1 VSPIDGR
8 GGFSNVSAVINE
20 DFFASVRL
28 VSDRAPALP
37 SLLAPRCGPTG
48 HCCAFSIHASHPA
61 REKCERKT
69 MAGEMRSNGETDALP
84 AAPDGPQLFVNL
96 QYIKDFSFENP
107 RAPQSLI
114 QQPAQPEVA
123 INVDVKAQNLNPEA
137 YEVVL
142 TINVTAQLQEE
153 PVFLVELAYAA
164 VVTIRNAPEP
174 LLANLIL
181 VETPR
186 IIFPFARAVIAN
198 ATRDGGFPPLMINP
212 IDFAELLRRQ
222 QPPERS
228 EPGDEDIAG

>member
-1 VSPIDGR
+1 
-8 GGFSNVSAVINE
+8 
-20 DFFASVRL
+20 
-28 VSDRAPALP
+28 
-37 SLLAPRCGPTG
+37 
-48 HCCAFSIHASHPA
+48 
-61 REKCERKT
+61 
-69 MAGEMRSNGETDALP
+69 MAGEMRGNGETDALP
-84 AAPDGPQLFVNL
+84 AASDGPQLFVNL

-107 RAPQSLI
+107 RAPQSLV
-114 QQPAQPEVA
+114 QQSAQPEVS
-123 INVDVKAQNLNPEA
+123 INVDVKAHNLNQEA

-142 TINVTAQLQEE
+142 TINVTAQLQQE

-212 IDFAELLRRQ
+212 IDFADLLRRQ
-222 QPPERS
+222 QSPEQP
-228 EPGDEDIAG
+228 EPGDEDASS